1 MPELFDDSSIFQEAT
16 QSEEVIT
23 PKEVEQKNLEMIQ
36 HLHKIL
42 RPFILKRT
50 KALIDKTIPPKKE
63 IHLYVGLTKMQT
75 DIYRNLLLKRYP
87 TDTTNKSSLLNVL
100 MQLRKVCNHPYL
112 FPEIEDETLPV
123 LGEHLY

>member
-1 MPELFDDSSIFQEAT
+1 MTL
-16 QSEEVIT
+16 
-23 PKEVEQKNLEMIQ
+23 KEVEQKNLEMIQ

-50 KALIDKTIPPKKE
+50 KALIDQTIPPKKE

-87 TDTTNKSSLLNVL
+87 TDNSNKSSLLNVL
-100 MQLRKVCNHPYL
+100 M
-112 FPEIEDETLPV
+112 
-123 LGEHLY
+123 